1 MLCRLV
7 PCCITD
13 RIGIRYVIRLQR
25 HILLHMTLLS
35 YLRSARFSYALA
47 LSAVV
52 LLLQGCGTDQQ
63 RSSSSAT
70 EQAPESSQTQADNST
85 EGELAP
91 DEYTVTVEGQAMDDD
106 RVQVNVRTNIP
117 GVIELMASISL
128 ADQAPDDVFIG
139 KTERITVRDGSGQTT
154 FDVSDLPQG
163 EYEAEASFYPNW
175 GFQDEQSKA
184 TGITEPIESKYPLT
198 LDGSGESA
206 ESVSERNEGQR
217 WVMENVTMGMT
228 WNPTEWK
235 QRFGD
240 WKEFATTSRNP
251 DVITNYYFES
261 IDMTIVVNTVKNE
274 IVTWRTGRDGL

>member
-1 MLCRLV
+1 
-7 PCCITD
+7 
-13 RIGIRYVIRLQR
+13 
-25 HILLHMTLLS
+25 MTLLS

-117 GVIELMASISL
+117 GVIELMAGISL

-240 WKEFATTSRNP
+240 WEEFATTSRNP

>member
-1 MLCRLV
+1 
-7 PCCITD
+7 
-13 RIGIRYVIRLQR
+13 
-25 HILLHMTLLS
+25 MTLLS
-35 YLRSARFSYALA
+35 HLCRVRFSHALA

-63 RSSSSAT
+63 SSSSSAA
-70 EQAPESSQTQADNST
+70 EQAPDSTQTKADNST
-85 EGELAP
+85 AEELAP
-91 DEYTVTVEGQAMDDD
+91 GEYTLSVEGKAMEDS

-117 GVIELMASISL
+117 GVIELMAGISL
-128 ADQAPDDVFIG
+128 ADQSPDDTFIG
-139 KTERITVRDGSGQTT
+139 KTERITVRNGSGQTT

-163 EYEAEASFYPNW
+163 EYEAEASFYPKW
-175 GFQDEQSKA
+175 GFQDERSKA
-184 TGITEPIESKYPLT
+184 TGIAEPIESKQPLT

-206 ESVSERNEGQR
+206 ESASERNEGQR

-228 WNPTEWK
+228 WNPREWK

-240 WKEFATTSRNP
+240 WEEFATTSRNP

-261 IDMTIVVNTVKNE
+261 IDMTIVVNTVKDE

>member
-1 MLCRLV
+1 
-7 PCCITD
+7 
-13 RIGIRYVIRLQR
+13 
-25 HILLHMTLLS
+25 MTLLPQLRRVHFS
-35 YLRSARFSYALA
+35 YLLA

-52 LLLQGCGTDQQ
+52 LTLLGCGTDQP
-63 RSSSSAT
+63 RSSPSVS
-70 EQAPESSQTQADNST
+70 ESSQTPADDAAAN
-85 EGELAP
+85 ELDP
-91 DEYTVTVEGQAMDDD
+91 DDYTLTVEGEVVKDG

-117 GVIELMASISL
+117 GVIELMAGISL

-139 KTERITVRDGSGQTT
+139 KTERITVREGAGQTT

-163 EYEAEASFYPNW
+163 EYEAEASFYPEW
-175 GFQDEQSKA
+175 GFQDERSEA
-184 TGITEPIESKYPLT
+184 TGITDPIESRQPLS

-206 ESVSERNEGQR
+206 ESVAERNEGQR

-228 WNPTEWK
+228 WKPTEWK

-240 WKEFATTSRNP
+240 WEEFAATSRNP

-261 IDMTIVVNTVKNE
+261 IDMTIVVNTLKDE

>member
-1 MLCRLV
+1 M
-7 PCCITD
+7 
-13 RIGIRYVIRLQR
+13 
-25 HILLHMTLLS
+25 
-35 YLRSARFSYALA
+35 A
-47 LSAVV
+47 
-52 LLLQGCGTDQQ
+52 
-63 RSSSSAT
+63 
-70 EQAPESSQTQADNST
+70 N
-85 EGELAP
+85 
-91 DEYTVTVEGQAMDDD
+91 D
-106 RVQVNVRTNIP
+106 RVHVNVGTNIP
-117 GVIELMASISL
+117 GVIELMAGIRL

-139 KTERITVRDGSGQTT
+139 KTERITIRDGSGQTT
-154 FDVSDLPQG
+154 FEVSDLPQG
-163 EYEAEASFYPNW
+163 EYEARASFYPNW

-184 TGITEPIESKYPLT
+184 TGITEPIESKHLLS

-240 WKEFATTSRNP
+240 WREFAATSRNP

-261 IDMTIVVNTVKNE
+261 IDMTIVVNTVKDE